1 MKQYEKCLDDIKKL
15 KGLPPHGFN
24 LCYGDGYFYESLK
37 KKYSSKMLEKAL
49 KECNEIDKKV
59 RAACESCSKTK
70 EEKLME
76 LKTVEEYSREMT
88 REEFDKFT
96 EEQELCPSD
105 LGLRTA
111 GGDEVC
117 SNDCI
122 GCWDNVLVGITFKAA
137 VPSLPKKTLPVLKQL
152 EALEIQSKS
161 IEEKQKK
168 LKEDLLQAME
178 KYGVKKW
185 DNEVMTISYV
195 APTTKS
201 TVDSKKLKEELP
213 DIFSKYIKTSNVKSS
228 IRVKLKGGK

>member
-96 EEQELCPSD
+96 EEHELCPSAM
-105 LGLRTA
+105 GL
-111 GGDEVC
+111 
-117 SNDCI
+117 NDVNECFNQCES
-122 GCWDNVLVGITFKAA
+122 CWDNVLVGIKFKAA
-137 VPSLPKKTLPVLKQL
+137 VPSLPKETLPVLKQL

-228 IRVKLKGGK
+228 IRIKLKGVK